1 MKWTSRSLPSEVDE
15 EVQSHEVDEKV
26 GLYEW
31 LFSLQ
36 LEHSTRDQV
45 RALATGVVEL
55 VAVVALD
62 FGHVAGLSALVAEV
76 AHLAAVLAL
85 HVVHVAGLRALLGV
99 VTLLL
104 AVTADGDA
112 WLLSV

>member
-1 MKWTSRSLPSEVDE
+1 M
-15 EVQSHEVDEKV
+15 DEKV

-45 RALATGVVEL
+45 RALATGVAEL
-55 VAVVALD
+55 VAVAALD
-62 FGHVAGLSALVAEV
+62 LGHVAGLSALVAEV

-85 HVVHVAGLRALLGV
+85 HVVHVAGLRALFGA